1 MKKLITSAFIAFTL
15 ISVNASAQAPTGS
28 SSINSQ
34 ASDIARRMM
43 NEVQLNESEYIQVR
57 KYTAE
62 KLEAAAQIQS
72 MYSNDPD
79 MLNKKLN
86 EAEDR
91 YNFKLQ
97 SFMNPKQFSNYM
109 AVSDRY
115 KVNASAVAGAVEK
128 E

>member
-1 MKKLITSAFIAFTL
+1 MKKLLTSAFIAFTL
-15 ISVNASAQAPTGS
+15 ITVNASAQAPTGS
-28 SSINSQ
+28 SSINTQ

-72 MYSNDPD
+72 MYSNDPE
-79 MLNKKLN
+79 MMTKKLN

-109 AVSDRY
+109 AVSDQY
-115 KVNASAVAGAVEK
+115 KVNASAVAGNRE